1 MWVADQDGKRMMAQM
16 LSSPADGGGDYV
28 VALRHELLEA
38 FPLVGRRYPVFASF
52 GGQRVQDIFTS
63 SQLEGAVELQAR
75 ELASVMVW
83 NGVSGFEWSGF
94 LFVPSYRRFTGSGAE
109 I

>member
-16 LSSPADGGGDYV
+16 LSSPAEGGGDYP

-38 FPLVGRRYPVFASF
+38 FPFVGRRYPDFARF

-75 ELASVMVW
+75 ELASVIVW
-83 NGVSGFEWSGF
+83 N
-94 LFVPSYRRFTGSGAE
+94 RGSGVDVERLPLRAQ
-109 I
+109 